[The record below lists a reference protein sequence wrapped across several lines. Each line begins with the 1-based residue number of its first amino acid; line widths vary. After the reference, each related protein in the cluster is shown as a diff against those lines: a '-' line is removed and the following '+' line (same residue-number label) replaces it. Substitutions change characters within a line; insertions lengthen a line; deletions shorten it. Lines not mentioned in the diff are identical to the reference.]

1 MTEQLILQ
9 QLFLMPETLKQEV
22 LHYIF
27 YLTSNYNKSMQHQV
41 VSQQNT
47 NTTKERKPVFGSAK
61 GKFVLSPDFDE
72 PLDDFKEYM
81 Q

>member
-27 YLTSNYNKSMQHQV
+27 YLTSSYNKTTQHYIDL
-41 VSQQNT
+41 QQNAPFV
-47 NTTKERKPVFGSAK
+47 KEQKPVFGSAREK
-61 GKFVLSPDFDE
+61 YTLSPDFDE

>member
-27 YLTSNYNKSMQHQV
+27 YLTSNYNKSMQHHLV
-41 VSQQNT
+41 FQQNI
-47 NTTKERKPVFGSAK
+47 NLQEGKKPVFGSAK
-61 GKFVLSPDFDE
+61 EKYILSPDFDE